1 MQNALDSPMLTA
13 ARQAVIRGNCKL
25 GSVLA
30 GMCVAGRRAD
40 GRYRQRF
47 PPATPGSGAPGRLLG
62 VATALRIVAGLV
74 LLAVVAIALAWAFQR
89 RLIYLPSGS
98 PAVAP
103 EQLLDGGS
111 AVGLRTEDG
120 PS

>member
-1 MQNALDSPMLTA
+1 
-13 ARQAVIRGNCKL
+13 
-25 GSVLA
+25 
-30 GMCVAGRRAD
+30 
-40 GRYRQRF
+40 
-47 PPATPGSGAPGRLLG
+47 

-120 PS
+120 PF